1 MSKPNNVKELQR
13 FLGVANFF
21 RKFIPVFSRV
31 AYPLYQLLRKDKE
44 FIWDEACE
52 SAFVKLKGC
61 LLSDV
66 VLAHPN
72 YTKDFHLFTDA
83 SNCGLGACLMQVD
96 DEGQLKPLMY
106 FSKSLNSA
114 KKREFNN

>member
-1 MSKPNNVKELQR
+1 M
-13 FLGVANFF
+13 
-21 RKFIPVFSRV
+21 
-31 AYPLYQLLRKDKE
+31 AYPLYQLLRNDKE

-52 SAFVKLKGC
+52 SAFIKLKGC

-106 FSKSLNSA
+106 FSKSFVIS
-114 KKREFNN
+114 KKVFNN